1 MNQTHEVDQRTNV
14 LVDRHIC
21 TSGELGVRREPRSK
35 RRVRENE
42 LTLRKSL
49 AESRGERGHPSLRS
63 AVALVHRV
71 QVLIVDVNTV
81 ELVGEDELREGV
93 GRADGIRTLRGGLVR
108 LTEGRDDD
116 VDTSVSVL

>member
-1 MNQTHEVDQRTNV
+1 M
-14 LVDRHIC
+14 
-21 TSGELGVRREPRSK
+21 
-35 RRVRENE
+35 RENE

-116 VDTSVSVL
+116 VDTGVSVL